1 MKQYYLD
8 VYKNKNILIT
18 GGLGFIGSTIAN
30 RLAGTAK
37 EITLVDSLIPQYG
50 GNLFNIDAI
59 QDKVNVNI
67 ADVRDEASMNVL
79 VKNKHYLFNMAGT
92 LSHIDSM
99 TDPYTD
105 LEINCRSQLT
115 ILEACRK
122 NNRDIKIVLAG
133 TRGEYGRIEKTP
145 VDESHPLLPTDVNG
159 INKIAGGLYHLVYNN
174 AYGIRSASIR
184 LTNTY
189 GPRHQMRHSKQGYL
203 NWFLRL
209 AMENKEITIYDNGTA
224 KRDFI
229 YVDDAVEAFLRVC
242 ASDDTNGQYYNL
254 GSGRAVSILESAE
267 AVIEVAGSG
276 KIKHVEYPKDKKAIE
291 IGDFIADY
299 SKIKNTVGWEPETS
313 FKDGLKKTYEFYKK
327 YKEYYF

>member
-1 MKQYYLD
+1 MTQNYLD

-18 GGLGFIGSTIAN
+18 GGLGFIGSTIAR
-30 RLAGTAK
+30 RLVGIAK

-50 GNLFNIDAI
+50 GNLFNIDGI

-67 ADVRDEASMNVL
+67 ADVRDEASMNAL
-79 VKNKHYLFNMAGT
+79 VKDKHFLFNMAGT

-133 TRGEYGRIEKTP
+133 TRGEYGRIQTSP
-145 VDESHPLLPTDVNG
+145 VDESHPLHPTDVNG

-209 AMENKEITIYDNGTA
+209 AMEDKDITIYDNGTP

-229 YVDDAVEAFLRVC
+229 YVDDAVEAFLMVC
-242 ASDDTNGQYYNL
+242 ASDKTNGEFYNL
-254 GSGRAVSILESAE
+254 GSGEGVSILESAE
-267 AVIEVAGSG
+267 AVIKAAGSG
-276 KIKHVEYPKDKKAIE
+276 SIKHVEYPKDKKAIE

-299 SKIKNTVGWEPETS
+299 SKIEKLLGWHPTVS
-313 FKDGLKKTYEFYKK
+313 FEKGLNISYEFYKK
-327 YKEYYF
+327 NQVHYW